1 MAESL
6 FPFGFMVDF
15 VKWGFELIFKMGS
28 KSDVCVGMFCVI
40 CIVDVVKMGTCIR
53 WKKKRDCI
61 CKQTTIEA
69 V

>member
-15 VKWGFELIFKMGS
+15 VIWGFELIFKMGS

-40 CIVDVVKMGTCIR
+40 CIVAVVKMGTCIR
-53 WKKKRDCI
+53 WKKKRGLHL
-61 CKQTTIEA
+61 
-69 V
+69 

>member
-6 FPFGFMVDF
+6 FPLGFMVDF
-15 VKWGFELIFKMGS
+15 VIWGFELIFKMGS

-53 WKKKRDCI
+53 WKK
-61 CKQTTIEA
+61 
-69 V
+69 